1 MTDNSVNRSSAASAG
16 WNLDHSY
23 AALSPSFYSS
33 IEPVPAANPQAV
45 LLNDALAEELGLN
58 PEWLRGEEAA
68 AVFGGNLLPEGS
80 QPLAQAYAGHQFGNF
95 TRLGDGRAVL
105 LGEQLTPKGRRLD
118 IQLKGSGRTPFSRGG
133 DGRAALG
140 PMLRE
145 YIVSEAMHALNIP
158 TTRSL
163 AVVATGEDIQRE
175 TPLPGAVLTRVAASH
190 LRVGTFQY
198 ALRWGGV
205 DALRELAD
213 YAIDR
218 HYPEIRHIAAEAA
231 RQTLPE
237 PPEVPADEAASEGIE
252 ESEPPKGAGGAEED
266 LLKIADQADGDRSQ
280 ASGEASEARPNAESE
295 PPKGADEAGRDRPQ
309 IAEQTAGGES
319 YALLLRSVMESQA
332 SLVSRWMLIGFI
344 HGVMNTD
351 NVAISGETIDYGP
364 CAFMDAY
371 DPATVFSSID
381 TGGRYAYG
389 NQPYITLW
397 NLSRL
402 AEAMIP
408 LLDEDPDRGMA
419 IAEEILAGF
428 ERLYLDNWFDGM
440 RAKLGLSNRE
450 EEDEKLIAD
459 LLDLM
464 KAFRADYTNT
474 FVGLT
479 FGVPGADAV
488 ARASEPRAEAADSE
502 AGNAELGF
510 AGIAGESEAD
520 GGFSAGEADEAN
532 EGPSAEQADGAGASG
547 YRPASFPGA
556 DALLAS
562 GEYRVWRERWR
573 ERLERQT
580 DSPDEVRERMRAHN
594 PAVIPRNHRVEE
606 ALAAAT
612 QSGDYGPLRR
622 LLAALAQP
630 YAHSAEQAEYA
641 QLPPEADGGYRTFCG
656 T

>member
-1 MTDNSVNRSSAASAG
+1 MTDNSVNRSSAAFAG

-58 PEWLRGEEAA
+58 PEWLHGEEAA
-68 AVFGGNLLPEGS
+68 AVFGGNRLPEGS

-105 LGEQLTPKGRRLD
+105 LGEQLTPTGRRLD

-218 HYPEIRHIAAEAA
+218 HYPEIRRISGEAA

-237 PPEVPADEAASEGIE
+237 APQVPIE
-252 ESEPPKGAGGAEED
+252 E
-266 LLKIADQADGDRSQ
+266 ADP
-280 ASGEASEARPNAESE
+280 GEA
-295 PPKGADEAGRDRPQ
+295 DRDRL
-309 IAEQTAGGES
+309 QTAEPATGGEP

-332 SLVSRWMLIGFI
+332 MLVSRWMQVGFI

-351 NVAISGETIDYGP
+351 NVTISGETIDYGP

-371 DPATVFSSID
+371 DPSTVFSSID

-408 LLDEDPDRGMA
+408 LLDEDADRGMA

-450 EEDEKLIAD
+450 EADEKLIAD

-479 FGVPGADAV
+479 FGGPGADEVAHGSGSEGNAGAEAGLGADEV
-488 ARASEPRAEAADSE
+488 ARVAELQAEAAEGE

-510 AGIAGESEAD
+510 AGIAGESAA
-520 GGFSAGEADEAN
+520 GGGSSAGA
-532 EGPSAEQADGAGASG
+532 ADGASNGSSAERAARAGASA
-547 YRPASFPGA
+547 YRPGSFPGA

-606 ALAAAT
+606 ALSAAT